1 MKSFCNA
8 VAIAVTFVLS
18 TAFAVQ
24 AHADTKLTKLLPQ
37 SIRDSGTL
45 RVIASPGSP
54 PMQYF
59 GKDGSTLEG
68 MEIDLTYAVADVLGV
83 KLSITNGTF
92 DSLIPSIAAGR
103 ADVAVGS
110 IGDLKS
116 RQTQVDFIDYV
127 KAGIGMASLKGNGA
141 GIKNLASLCGKKIA
155 TVRGTFQERELAA
168 QQAKCQAAGSQLEI
182 QTFTDDSGA
191 VLALRSGRAD
201 VWSGDTAAVGYAVRQ
216 FPNTLEAVGEMRTIA
231 LLGYVVSK
239 SNAQLRDAVK
249 AALDELQANGK
260 YQQIL
265 DKWGQGATRI
275 EKISINDAWL

>member
-8 VAIAVTFVLS
+8 VAMAVTFVLS
-18 TAFAVQ
+18 STFAVQ
-24 AHADTKLTKLLPQ
+24 AHAETKLTKLLPQ
-37 SIRDSGTL
+37 SIRDSGAL

-54 PMQYF
+54 PMLYV
-59 GKDGSTLEG
+59 GKDANTVEG
-68 MEIDLTYAVADVLGV
+68 MEMDLTYAVADALGV

-110 IGDLKS
+110 IGDLKA
-116 RQTQVDFIDYV
+116 REAQVDFIDYV
-127 KAGIGMASLKGNGA
+127 KAGVGMAMLKGNGA
-141 GIKNLASLCGKKIA
+141 GVKNLASLCGKKVA
-155 TVRGTFQERELAA
+155 VVRGSFQERELAT
-168 QQAKCQAAGSQLEI
+168 QQAKCQATGSQLEI

-201 VWSGDTAAVGYAVRQ
+201 VWSGDTAAVGYAVKQ
-216 FPNTLEAVGEMRTIA
+216 FSNTLEAVGEMRTIA
-231 LLGYVVSK
+231 LLGYAVGKRNV
-239 SNAQLRDAVK
+239 QLRDAVK

-265 DKWGQGATRI
+265 DKWGQGSTRI
-275 EKISINDAWL
+275 DKISVNDAWL